1 MKQEIL
7 ERLFMD
13 RALGGL
19 PPDVAALLDDYLETH
34 PEQSRQFESV
44 DDCVRLATRAYPKP
58 AALKLPPLKL
68 LPIPA
73 TRPIRAEFRAGLRIL
88 EMAAAFVL
96 GIGLSFWGLRP
107 AGTATMKPQ
116 PTSVATAQ
124 VTVEPGSKS
133 AFWSL
138 NRPVNTRSSS
148 ESTESRRVT
157 WEALIHKTQSMN

>member
-19 PPDVAALLDDYLETH
+19 TPDVAALLDAYLEKD
-34 PEQSRQFESV
+34 PEQSRQFESI
-44 DDCVRLATRAYPKP
+44 DDCVRLAARTYPKP
-58 AALKLPPLKL
+58 PALKLPPLKL
-68 LPIPA
+68 APMPA
-73 TRPIRAEFRAGLRIL
+73 TRPVRTEFRAGLRIL

-116 PTSVATAQ
+116 STLAT
-124 VTVEPGSKS
+124 TVEPSSQS
-133 AFWSL
+133 AFWSM
-138 NRPVNTRSSS
+138 NRAINTRSSS
-148 ESTESRRVT
+148 ESTQSRRVT
-157 WEALIHKTQSMN
+157 WETLMHKTQSMN